1 MNAIR
6 STVKSEA
13 RSRAQRERILDAARK
28 CFVEH
33 GFHAAS
39 MAGIAAT
46 AHMSVGLIYRYF
58 ESKNDIIVA
67 IIEQQLTLLRAD
79 LALLDNS
86 ANLASRLAEGCGT
99 CASSQALPLSPALFL
114 EMSAEATRDPKI
126 AAALNAFD
134 AAVRGDIAAW
144 LSRDHVNGGYG
155 LPEKLSPV
163 RALML
168 QCIIDGLKVR
178 AAREPS
184 LDKTLLKNA
193 LDQILSV
200 LLSHKE

>member
-1 MNAIR
+1 MSA
-6 STVKSEA
+6 A
-13 RSRAQRERILDAARK
+13 RSAVKAEAQRGRILDAARK

-39 MAGIAAT
+39 MASIAET
-46 AHMSVGLIYRYF
+46 AGMSVGLIYRYF

-86 ANLASRLAEGCGT
+86 VDLAARFAEGRGT
-99 CASSQALPLSPALFL
+99 CSAHKSECLSPALFL
-114 EMSAEATRDPKI
+114 EMSAEATRDLKI

-134 AAVRGDIAAW
+134 AAVRSDIASW
-144 LSRDHVNGGYG
+144 LSRSHVNGGYG
-155 LPEKLSPV
+155 LPEELAPA
-163 RALML
+163 RALVL

-193 LDQILSV
+193 LDQILPA
-200 LLSHKE
+200 LLEVPAHDA